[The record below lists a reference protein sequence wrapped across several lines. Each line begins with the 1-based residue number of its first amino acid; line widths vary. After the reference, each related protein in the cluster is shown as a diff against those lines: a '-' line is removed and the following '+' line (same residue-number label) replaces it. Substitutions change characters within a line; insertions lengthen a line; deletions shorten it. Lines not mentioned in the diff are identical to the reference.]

1 MTTQAR
7 LPMTIADPKG
17 RKFRLRITKYDQ
29 GWLWK
34 ARSTIRGIGTDC
46 DGEFFPTKEA
56 AHAAARHVIETTDLF
71 AGEEYPED
79 HAAIEAAGNIGTAQP
94 LAFHPLADIFPLM
107 EGKEFDELVADI
119 KAHGLREDII
129 LYDGM
134 ILDGRNRYRACL
146 AADVPPV
153 PINGDKWIKNP
164 TEYVI
169 SANIH
174 RRHLTAEQKDDFL
187 VKLVA
192 ANPEESDRS
201 LAKKGGVTHPTIA
214 RARKKAAV
222 TGKGLPVGGKR
233 KGADGKRRR
242 QPTKRKKTPP
252 PAQPK
257 NKDECATTSG
267 TFERW
272 QKQAAEAALATAPGA
287 KPTRAEILTADRWLA
302 VIYAEKD
309 IDGAR
314 QHYELLCDEERRA
327 AYVETLGKAIDAMGK
342 KDNMEARLK
351 VMEDVLGIVEAEE
364 EEEGDSEEDEQPRRR
379 RGKAKEVETTLE
391 NAVHDA
397 FTDLEQLGEECR
409 EVVDNSEAF
418 SQTQRI
424 QTLEATADE
433 LGNLQEPMIPAEL
446 AELPVKYLPSRV
458 RSRNDRCCAA
468 TEIIQACVDALA
480 TIPEG
485 DERHAA
491 AGELS
496 SELDDAI
503 GVRDNCEFPG
513 MFG

>member
-1 MTTQAR
+1 MGKSNARAAPAQAAEL
-7 LPMTIADPKG
+7 LP
-17 RKFRLRITKYDQ
+17 
-29 GWLWK
+29 
-34 ARSTIRGIGTDC
+34 
-46 DGEFFPTKEA
+46 
-56 AHAAARHVIETTDLF
+56 
-71 AGEEYPED
+71 
-79 HAAIEAAGNIGTAQP
+79 
-94 LAFHPLADIFPLM
+94 FHPIADIFPLM
-107 EGKEFDELVADI
+107 EGAEFDELVADI
-119 KAHGLREDII
+119 KANALRSKITLHE
-129 LYDGM
+129 GM
-134 ILDGRNRYRACL
+134 ILDGRNRYRAML
-146 AADVPPV
+146 AAGHTPNKGHFHKYEPAVPSDTPL
-153 PINGDKWIKNP
+153 NF
-164 TEYVI
+164 VI
-169 SANIH
+169 RANLL
-174 RRHLTAEQKDDFL
+174 RRHLTAEQKRDVL

-192 ANPEESDRS
+192 AQPEKSDRQ
-201 LAKKGGVTHPTIA
+201 LAKEAGVTHPTMAKA
-214 RARKKAAV
+214 RRQAERS
-222 TGKGLPVGGKR
+222 GKGLPVGGKR
-233 KGADGKRRR
+233 TGADGKRRR

-257 NKDECATTSG
+257 NKDEGATTSG

-314 QHYELLCDEERRA
+314 QHYELLCDEERRT

-364 EEEGDSEEDEQPRRR
+364 EEEGEADEEEQPRQR
-379 RGKAKEVETTLE
+379 RGKAKEVEVKLE
-391 NAVHDA
+391 DAVHDA
-397 FTDLEQLGEECR
+397 FTDLAELSGECR
-409 EVVDNSEAF
+409 EVVDNAPEGLN
-418 SQTQRI
+418 QTQRI

-433 LGNLQEPMIPAEL
+433 LDNLQEPEIPAAL

-480 TIPEG
+480 TILEG

-491 AGELS
+491 AKELS

-513 MFG
+513 MYG